1 MLYRSG
7 LRSAVPLLVILLTLY
22 LLPAVPLF
30 AQSARIVMVTEHWP
44 PFRMNDEASPCGFS
58 GIDIEV
64 MDKLSQVLG
73 VAIEIQRHPWARALE
88 LMRNGQADMI
98 TGIARTAEREEFMHY
113 IPISYADVL
122 PVFYTQKGKGH
133 LVQSYEDL
141 YGPSVGYSL
150 KSAYFEPFNSDA
162 KINKVGLSTE
172 VQMLHV
178 LALGRIDIL
187 IGTDPNMTYEVS
199 RLGYRDV
206 LEPTAWQPPAKTELF
221 IALSRRSPVM
231 ERAGE
236 IEGALRQLLEDGAI
250 DAILGA
256 YR

>member
-1 MLYRSG
+1 MSVTVF
-7 LRSAVPLLVILLTLY
+7 ATLLTLFMS
-22 LLPAVPLF
+22 LSTPLF
-30 AQSARIVMVTEHWP
+30 AQPAGIVMATEHWP
-44 PFRMNDEASPCGFS
+44 PFRMNDEASPSGFS
-58 GIDIEV
+58 GIDIDV

-73 VAIEIQRHPWARALE
+73 VPIEIQRQPWARALE
-88 LMRNGQADMI
+88 FMRNGQADMI
-98 TGIARTAEREEFMHY
+98 TGIARTQEREEFMHF
-113 IPISYADVL
+113 IPVSYAAVR
-122 PVFYTQKGKGH
+122 PVFYTQKGKGR

-162 KINKVGLSTE
+162 RIKKVGLSTE

-187 IGTDPNMTYEVS
+187 IGTDPNMAYEVS
-199 RLGYRDV
+199 RLGYQDV
-206 LEPTAWQPPAKTELF
+206 LEPTAWQPSDRTELF

-236 IEGALRQLLEDGAI
+236 IERAMRQLLDDGTI
-250 DAILGA
+250 STILGA